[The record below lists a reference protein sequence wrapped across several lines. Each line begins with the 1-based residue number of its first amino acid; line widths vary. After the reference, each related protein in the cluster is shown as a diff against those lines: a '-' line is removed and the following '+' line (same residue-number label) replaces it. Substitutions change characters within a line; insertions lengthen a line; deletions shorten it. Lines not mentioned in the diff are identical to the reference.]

1 MLFKSLPE
9 ARDFYDNKLN
19 DSAKVFLFD
28 RIGWKTTR
36 MSRTVT
42 IDGFIRFFFTAYPDI
57 KDFTV
62 DELNSITSE
71 ESYKAFLKS
80 KGIQVNDDFIR
91 EEKEYVKKNI
101 EIPNNQNIN
110 GYTQRDVK
118 ENEYKPGEKP
128 HMIQLA
134 EEYITNPPEPKMN
147 KSNNIPEVDLG
158 KYKDSPDMLTNT
170 GYTQVIS
177 KGPIT
182 EESIKIVEE
191 NIPEPPKTGIV
202 ETAIPVITEA
212 PNIAPQTKKLVPKT
226 NEKESGIADAIIIS
240 VIVIVYIAI
249 IVNLVIRIK

>member
-147 KSNNIPEVDLG
+147 KWLG
-158 KYKDSPDMLTNT
+158 K
-170 GYTQVIS
+170 
-177 KGPIT
+177 
-182 EESIKIVEE
+182 IKREDYSQIVESAGDLA
-191 NIPEPPKTGIV
+191 KV
-202 ETAIPVITEA
+202 WA
-212 PNIAPQTKKLVPKT
+212 IAP
-226 NEKESGIADAIIIS
+226 ERDGILLS
-240 VIVIVYIAI
+240 R
-249 IVNLVIRIK
+249 NH